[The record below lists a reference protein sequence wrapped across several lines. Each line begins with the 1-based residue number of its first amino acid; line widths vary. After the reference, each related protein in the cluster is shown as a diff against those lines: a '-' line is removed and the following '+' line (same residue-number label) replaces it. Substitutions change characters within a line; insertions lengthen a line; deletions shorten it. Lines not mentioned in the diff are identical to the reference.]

1 MLAYRPNHL
10 LTVESA
16 WMVSY
21 ALIAQLTQHPN
32 GANTKT
38 RGDVQLLGAEAA
50 APTEGHLVIN
60 FDAK

>member
-1 MLAYRPNHL
+1 
-10 LTVESA
+10 
-16 WMVSY
+16 MVSY

-50 APTEGHLVIN
+50 TPTEGHLVIN